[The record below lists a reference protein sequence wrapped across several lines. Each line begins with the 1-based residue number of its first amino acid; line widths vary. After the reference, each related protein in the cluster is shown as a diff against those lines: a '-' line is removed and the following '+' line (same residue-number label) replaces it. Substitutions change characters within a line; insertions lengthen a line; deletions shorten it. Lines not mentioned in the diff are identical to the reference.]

1 MLRNL
6 IIGIIVG
13 AAFLV
18 APANAKAEDNPIK
31 GLIILNNILK
41 NLKNIDLEYEINRT
55 IEHNLEVW
63 SRNKVYEKRLKQGE
77 KNI

>member
-1 MLRNL
+1 M
-6 IIGIIVG
+6 
-13 AAFLV
+13 

-77 KNI
+77 KKI

>member
-1 MLRNL
+1 M
-6 IIGIIVG
+6 
-13 AAFLV
+13 
-18 APANAKAEDNPIK
+18 APANAIAEDNPIK
-31 GLIILNNILK
+31 RLIILNNILK
-41 NLKNIDLEYEINRT
+41 NLKNIDLEYEIDRT

>member
-18 APANAKAEDNPIK
+18 APTNAKAEDNPIK

>member
-1 MLRNL
+1 M
-6 IIGIIVG
+6 
-13 AAFLV
+13 

>member
-18 APANAKAEDNPIK
+18 APANAIAEDNPIK
-31 GLIILNNILK
+31 RLIILNNILK

>member
-1 MLRNL
+1 MKQRLASIVVMVMLAL
-6 IIGIIVG
+6 ST
-13 AAFLV
+13 
-18 APANAKAEDNPIK
+18 PAQAEDNPIK

-41 NLKNIDLEYEINRT
+41 NLKNIDLEYEIDRT
-55 IEHNLEVW
+55 IKHNLEVW

>member
-1 MLRNL
+1 
-6 IIGIIVG
+6 
-13 AAFLV
+13 
-18 APANAKAEDNPIK
+18 
-31 GLIILNNILK
+31 LIILNNILK
-41 NLKNIDLEYEINRT
+41 NLKNIDLEHEINRT

>member
-1 MLRNL
+1 M
-6 IIGIIVG
+6 
-13 AAFLV
+13 
-18 APANAKAEDNPIK
+18 APANAIAEDNPIK
-31 GLIILNNILK
+31 RLIILNNILK

-55 IEHNLEVW
+55 IEHNLEVG

>member
-1 MLRNL
+1 M
-6 IIGIIVG
+6 
-13 AAFLV
+13 
-18 APANAKAEDNPIK
+18 APANAIAEDNPIK
-31 GLIILNNILK
+31 RLIILNNILK

>member
-1 MLRNL
+1 M
-6 IIGIIVG
+6 
-13 AAFLV
+13 

-31 GLIILNNILK
+31 GLIILNNIIK

>member
-1 MLRNL
+1 M
-6 IIGIIVG
+6 
-13 AAFLV
+13 

-31 GLIILNNILK
+31 GLLILNNILK

>member
-1 MLRNL
+1 M
-6 IIGIIVG
+6 
-13 AAFLV
+13 
-18 APANAKAEDNPIK
+18 APTNAKAEDNPIK

>member
-1 MLRNL
+1 M
-6 IIGIIVG
+6 
-13 AAFLV
+13 
-18 APANAKAEDNPIK
+18 APANAIAEDNPIK
-31 GLIILNNILK
+31 RLIILNNILQ

>member
-1 MLRNL
+1 MKRLASIVVMVMLAL
-6 IIGIIVG
+6 ST
-13 AAFLV
+13 
-18 APANAKAEDNPIK
+18 PAQAEDNPIK

-41 NLKNIDLEYEINRT
+41 NLKNIDLEYEIDRT
-55 IEHNLEVW
+55 IKHNLEVW

>member
-1 MLRNL
+1 M
-6 IIGIIVG
+6 
-13 AAFLV
+13 
-18 APANAKAEDNPIK
+18 APTNAIAEDNPIK
-31 GLIILNNILK
+31 RLIILNNILK

>member
-1 MLRNL
+1 M
-6 IIGIIVG
+6 
-13 AAFLV
+13 

-41 NLKNIDLEYEINRT
+41 NLKNIDLEHEINRT

>member
-1 MLRNL
+1 M
-6 IIGIIVG
+6 
-13 AAFLV
+13 

-55 IEHNLEVW
+55 IEHNQEVW